1 MKVKAGQQ
9 NRFLRIVTIPIR
21 ALGKARDR
29 YVRSMTDYVDKVNHS
44 TSSKFVGVS
53 GASGLPKS
61 FSVNPARSY
70 ESEDFRELVRVASV
84 RSLGT
89 RVDLDVFMKQQTKT
103 RAAGPAGSKA
113 RAGMPPR
120 SSSVAMGRIDEDK
133 ACSSFGE
140 ETNVSEFKKELKNA
154 PRSKSY
160 VADEQTPPRRG
171 ARERRATGDWIMLL
185 LGVCNH
191 KSQVRGRRK
200 CVRRSPS
207 DT

>member
-1 MKVKAGQQ
+1 MKAKAGQTS
-9 NRFLRIVTIPIR
+9 RFLRIVTIPIR

-29 YVRSMTDYVDKVNHS
+29 YVKSLTDYADRVNYS
-44 TSSKFVGVS
+44 TSTKFVGVS
-53 GASGLPKS
+53 RASGLPKS

-70 ESEDFRELVRVASV
+70 DSEDFRELVRVASA

-89 RVDLDVFMKQQTKT
+89 SADLDVYMKQQTKT
-103 RAAGPAGSKA
+103 TEGPRSGV

-140 ETNVSEFKKELKNA
+140 EINNVLNLKKELKNA

-160 VADEQTPPRRG
+160 VAWRRP
-171 ARERRATGDWIMLL
+171 AAF
-185 LGVCNH
+185 
-191 KSQVRGRRK
+191 
-200 CVRRSPS
+200 
-207 DT
+207 